1 MKNKDLLELLS
12 NRHTIFDC
20 NTIWW
25 LGVKKE
31 TVEVNMKRIKK
42 LIVKLLL
49 VVATINVSLA
59 GLAGL
64 APVHADDAPA
74 FGMDA
79 RAAYAIDAQSGQV
92 LYQKN
97 ATKLYP
103 IASVI
108 KILTLGVIEQDIRD
122 HKMSWD
128 QKIKITP
135 EVAKMAGDWHFSNV
149 PLTAGE
155 EYTVR
160 QLVDSMML
168 VSADGSTEALALAD
182 AGSTAAF
189 NKKMQAFAK
198 KAGVTDAKIYNM
210 IGLPNGDLEKHKL
223 KGVDKD
229 AENLLSAKDVA
240 LISKYLV
247 EKYPETLEITKQKFA
262 NFDVSSEQQ
271 YLMTNVNAL
280 LPQNG
285 FAPKSGEID
294 GLKTGNTDRAGKCI
308 VTTGTFSGRRIILVA
323 LHTKGE
329 WNDQS
334 KMQQD
339 FYNKLA
345 DEYQPV
351 TVKKLADLSGKL
363 AKVKVADGKDK
374 KTTKLKLAKETTV
387 WLPKNMTLKQTKPTL
402 KLDKQYDQNGNLR
415 APVKKG
421 PQVGAVELQINGL
434 PTMTVPVP
442 ATQTIKKDS
451 LF

>member
-1 MKNKDLLELLS
+1 MKK
-12 NRHTIFDC
+12 
-20 NTIWW
+20 
-25 LGVKKE
+25 VKSFFA
-31 TVEVNMKRIKK
+31 
-42 LIVKLLL
+42 KLLL
-49 VVATINVSLA
+49 MTAIISICLN
-59 GLAGL
+59 GLGMFAK
-64 APVHADDAPA
+64 VHADTAA
-74 FGMDA
+74 FQMDA
-79 RAAYAIDAQSGQV
+79 RAAYAIDAESGQV

-97 ATKLYP
+97 ATKRYP

-108 KILTLGVIEQDIRD
+108 KILTLGVILQDIRN
-122 HKMSWD
+122 HHLKWD

-135 EVAKMAGDWHFSNV
+135 AVAKMADDWHFSNV
-149 PLTAGE
+149 PLMNGE

-189 NKKMQAFAK
+189 NKKMMAFAK
-198 KAGVTDAKIYNM
+198 KAGVTDIKIYNM
-210 IGLPNGDLEKHKL
+210 IGLPNGDLGKHKL

-247 EKYPETLEITKQKFA
+247 ENYPETLDITKQKFA
-262 NFDVSSEQQ
+262 NFDVTKDQQ

-285 FAPKSGEID
+285 FAPKDGEID

-308 VTTGTFSGRRIILVA
+308 VSTGTFAGRRIILVA

-339 FYNKLA
+339 FYNKLI

-351 TVKKLADLSGKL
+351 EIKKVNDLSAKL
-363 AKVKVADGKDK
+363 TSVKVKNGKNKNKANIKLTK
-374 KTTKLKLAKETTV
+374 KTTV
-387 WLPKNMTLKQTKPTL
+387 WLPKNMKLQATKPTL
-402 KLDKQYDQNGNLR
+402 RVQGDDKKQLT
-415 APVKKG
+415 APIKKNQ
-421 PQVGAVELQINGL
+421 QVGSIELHIPGL
-434 PTMTVPVP
+434 PDFNIPVSTSQSV
-442 ATQTIKKDS
+442 AKKS
-451 LF
+451 MF

>member
-1 MKNKDLLELLS
+1 MIIMKK
-12 NRHTIFDC
+12 
-20 NTIWW
+20 
-25 LGVKKE
+25 VKSFFA
-31 TVEVNMKRIKK
+31 
-42 LIVKLLL
+42 KLLL
-49 VVATINVSLA
+49 ITAIISICLN
-59 GLAGL
+59 GLGMFAK
-64 APVHADDAPA
+64 VHADTAA
-74 FGMDA
+74 FQMDA
-79 RAAYAIDAQSGQV
+79 RAAYAIDAETGQV

-97 ATKLYP
+97 ATKRYP

-108 KILTLGVIEQDIRD
+108 KILTLGVILQDIRN
-122 HKMSWD
+122 HHLRWD

-135 EVAKMAGDWHFSNV
+135 AVAKMADDWHFSNV
-149 PLTAGE
+149 PLMNGE

-189 NKKMQAFAK
+189 NKKMMAFAK
-198 KAGVTDAKIYNM
+198 KAGVTDIKIYNM
-210 IGLPNGDLEKHKL
+210 IGLPNGDLGKHKL

-247 EKYPETLEITKQKFA
+247 EKYPETLGITKQKFA
-262 NFDVSSEQQ
+262 NFDITKDQQ

-285 FAPKSGEID
+285 FAPKNGEID

-308 VTTGTFSGRRIILVA
+308 VSTGTFAGRRIILVA

-339 FYNKLA
+339 FYNKLI

-351 TVKKLADLSGKL
+351 EIKNVSDLSAKL
-363 AKVKVADGKDK
+363 TKIKVKNGENKNKTNIKLTK
-374 KTTKLKLAKETTV
+374 KTTV
-387 WLPKNMTLKQTKPTL
+387 WLPKNMKLQATKPVL
-402 KLDKQYDQNGNLR
+402 RLQGDDPKQLT
-415 APVKKG
+415 APIKKNQ
-421 PQVGAVELQINGL
+421 QVGSIELHIPGL
-434 PTMTVPVP
+434 PDFNIPVSTSQSV
-442 ATQTIKKDS
+442 AKKS
-451 LF
+451 MFN

>member
-1 MKNKDLLELLS
+1 MFAK
-12 NRHTIFDC
+12 
-20 NTIWW
+20 
-25 LGVKKE
+25 
-31 TVEVNMKRIKK
+31 
-42 LIVKLLL
+42 
-49 VVATINVSLA
+49 
-59 GLAGL
+59 
-64 APVHADDAPA
+64 VHADTTA
-74 FGMDA
+74 FQMDA
-79 RAAYAIDAQSGQV
+79 RAAYAIDAESGQV

-97 ATKLYP
+97 ATKRYP

-108 KILTLGVIEQDIRD
+108 KILTLGVILQDIRN
-122 HKMSWD
+122 HHLKWD

-135 EVAKMAGDWHFSNV
+135 AVAKMADDWHFSNV
-149 PLTAGE
+149 PLMNGE

-189 NKKMQAFAK
+189 NKKMMAFAK
-198 KAGVTDAKIYNM
+198 KAGVTDIKIYNM
-210 IGLPNGDLEKHKL
+210 IGLPNGDLGKHKL

-247 EKYPETLEITKQKFA
+247 ETYPETLDITKQKFA
-262 NFDVSSEQQ
+262 NFDVTKDQQ

-285 FAPKSGEID
+285 FAPKDGEID

-308 VTTGTFSGRRIILVA
+308 VSTGTFAGRRIILVA

-339 FYNKLA
+339 FYNKLI

-351 TVKKLADLSGKL
+351 EIKKVSDLSAKL
-363 AKVKVADGKDK
+363 TSVKVKNGKNKNKANIKLTK
-374 KTTKLKLAKETTV
+374 KTTV
-387 WLPKNMTLKQTKPTL
+387 WLPKNMKLQATKPTL
-402 KLDKQYDQNGNLR
+402 RVQGDDQKQLT
-415 APVKKG
+415 APVKKNQ
-421 PQVGAVELQINGL
+421 QVGSIKLHIPGL
-434 PTMTVPVP
+434 PDFNIPVS
-442 ATQTIKKDS
+442 ASRSVTEKS
-451 LF
+451 MF

>member
-1 MKNKDLLELLS
+1 MKK
-12 NRHTIFDC
+12 
-20 NTIWW
+20 
-25 LGVKKE
+25 VKSFFA
-31 TVEVNMKRIKK
+31 
-42 LIVKLLL
+42 KLLL
-49 VVATINVSLA
+49 MTAIISICLN
-59 GLAGL
+59 GLGMFAK
-64 APVHADDAPA
+64 VHADTAA
-74 FGMDA
+74 FQMDA
-79 RAAYAIDAQSGQV
+79 RAAYAIDAESGQV

-97 ATKLYP
+97 ATKRYP

-108 KILTLGVIEQDIRD
+108 KILTLGVILQDIRN
-122 HKMSWD
+122 HHLKWD

-135 EVAKMAGDWHFSNV
+135 AVAKMADDWHFSNV
-149 PLTAGE
+149 PLMNGE

-189 NKKMQAFAK
+189 NKKMMAFAK
-198 KAGVTDAKIYNM
+198 KAGVTDIKIYNM
-210 IGLPNGDLEKHKL
+210 IGLPNGDLGKHKL

-247 EKYPETLEITKQKFA
+247 ENYPETLDITKQKFA
-262 NFDVSSEQQ
+262 NFDVTKDQQ

-285 FAPKSGEID
+285 FAPKDGEID

-308 VTTGTFSGRRIILVA
+308 VSTGTFAGRRIILVA

-339 FYNKLA
+339 FYNKLI
-345 DEYQPV
+345 DGYQPV
-351 TVKKLADLSGKL
+351 EIKKVNDLSAKL
-363 AKVKVADGKDK
+363 TSVKVKNGKNKNKANIKLTK
-374 KTTKLKLAKETTV
+374 KTTV
-387 WLPKNMTLKQTKPTL
+387 WLPKNMKLQATKPTL
-402 KLDKQYDQNGNLR
+402 RVQGDDQKQLT
-415 APVKKG
+415 APLKKNQ
-421 PQVGAVELQINGL
+421 QVGSIELHIPGL
-434 PTMTVPVP
+434 PDFNIPVSTSQSI
-442 ATQTIKKDS
+442 AKKS
-451 LF
+451 MF

>member
-1 MKNKDLLELLS
+1 MTAIISICLNG
-12 NRHTIFDC
+12 
-20 NTIWW
+20 
-25 LGVKKE
+25 LGMFAK
-31 TVEVNMKRIKK
+31 
-42 LIVKLLL
+42 
-49 VVATINVSLA
+49 
-59 GLAGL
+59 
-64 APVHADDAPA
+64 VHADTAA
-74 FGMDA
+74 FQMDA
-79 RAAYAIDAQSGQV
+79 RAAYAIDAESGQV

-97 ATKLYP
+97 ATKRYP

-108 KILTLGVIEQDIRD
+108 KILTLGVILQDIRN
-122 HKMSWD
+122 HHLKWD

-135 EVAKMAGDWHFSNV
+135 AVAKMADDWHFSNV
-149 PLTAGE
+149 PLMNGE

-182 AGSTAAF
+182 AGSTEAF
-189 NKKMQAFAK
+189 NKKMMAFAK
-198 KAGVTDAKIYNM
+198 KAGVTDIKIYNM
-210 IGLPNGDLEKHKL
+210 IGLPNGDLGKHKL

-247 EKYPETLEITKQKFA
+247 ENYPETLDITKQKFA
-262 NFDVSSEQQ
+262 NFDVTKDQQ

-285 FAPKSGEID
+285 FAPKDGEID

-308 VTTGTFSGRRIILVA
+308 VSTGTFAGRRIILVA

-339 FYNKLA
+339 FYNKLV

-351 TVKKLADLSGKL
+351 EIKKVSDLSAKL
-363 AKVKVADGKDK
+363 TSVKVKNGKNKNKANIKLTK
-374 KTTKLKLAKETTV
+374 KTTV
-387 WLPKNMTLKQTKPTL
+387 WLPKNMKLQATKPTL
-402 KLDKQYDQNGNLR
+402 RVQGDDQKQLT
-415 APVKKG
+415 APLKKNQQIG
-421 PQVGAVELQINGL
+421 SIELHIPGL
-434 PTMTVPVP
+434 PDFNIPVSTSQSI
-442 ATQTIKKDS
+442 AKKS
-451 LF
+451 MF

>member
-1 MKNKDLLELLS
+1 MKK
-12 NRHTIFDC
+12 
-20 NTIWW
+20 
-25 LGVKKE
+25 VKSFFA
-31 TVEVNMKRIKK
+31 
-42 LIVKLLL
+42 KLLL
-49 VVATINVSLA
+49 IMAIISICLN
-59 GLAGL
+59 GLGTFAK
-64 APVHADDAPA
+64 VHADTAA
-74 FGMDA
+74 FQMDA
-79 RAAYAIDAQSGQV
+79 RAAYAIDAESGQV

-97 ATKLYP
+97 ATKRYP

-108 KILTLGVIEQDIRD
+108 KILTLGVILQDIRN
-122 HKMSWD
+122 HHLKWD

-135 EVAKMAGDWHFSNV
+135 AVAKMADDWHFSNV
-149 PLTAGE
+149 PLVNGE

-189 NKKMQAFAK
+189 NKKMVAFAK
-198 KAGVTDAKIYNM
+198 KAGATDIKIYNM
-210 IGLPNGDLEKHKL
+210 IGLPNGDLGKHKL
-223 KGVDKD
+223 KDVDKD

-247 EKYPETLEITKQKFA
+247 ENYPETLDITKQKFA
-262 NFDVSSEQQ
+262 NFDVTKDQQ

-285 FAPKSGEID
+285 FAPKNGEVD

-308 VTTGTFSGRRIILVA
+308 VSTGTFAGRRIILVA

-339 FYNKLA
+339 FYNKLI

-351 TVKKLADLSGKL
+351 EIKKVSDFSTKL
-363 AKVKVADGKDK
+363 TSVKVKNGKN
-374 KTTKLKLAKETTV
+374 KTNLKLTKKTTV
-387 WLPKNMTLKQTKPTL
+387 WLPKNMKLQATKPTL
-402 KLDKQYDQNGNLR
+402 RVQGDHQKQLT
-415 APVKKG
+415 APIKKNQ
-421 PQVGAVELQINGL
+421 QVGSIELHIPGL
-434 PTMTVPVP
+434 PDFNIPVS
-442 ATQTIKKDS
+442 ASRSVAEKS
-451 LF
+451 MF

>member
-1 MKNKDLLELLS
+1 MKK
-12 NRHTIFDC
+12 
-20 NTIWW
+20 
-25 LGVKKE
+25 VKSFF
-31 TVEVNMKRIKK
+31 
-42 LIVKLLL
+42 VKLLL
-49 VVATINVSLA
+49 ITAIISICLN
-59 GLAGL
+59 GLGMFAK
-64 APVHADDAPA
+64 VHADTAA
-74 FGMDA
+74 FQMDA
-79 RAAYAIDAQSGQV
+79 RAAYAIDAESGQV

-97 ATKLYP
+97 ATKRYP

-108 KILTLGVIEQDIRD
+108 KILTLGVILQDIRN
-122 HKMSWD
+122 HHLKWD

-135 EVAKMAGDWHFSNV
+135 AVAKMADDWHFSNV
-149 PLTAGE
+149 PLVNGE

-189 NKKMQAFAK
+189 NKKMMAFAK
-198 KAGVTDAKIYNM
+198 KAGVTDIKIYNM
-210 IGLPNGDLEKHKL
+210 IGLPNEDLGEHKL

-247 EKYPETLEITKQKFA
+247 ENYPETLDITKQKFT
-262 NFDVSSEQQ
+262 NFDVTKDQQ

-285 FAPKSGEID
+285 FAPKNGEID

-308 VTTGTFSGRRIILVA
+308 VSTGTFAGRRIILVA

-339 FYNKLA
+339 FYNKLV

-351 TVKKLADLSGKL
+351 EIKKVSDLSAKL
-363 AKVKVADGKDK
+363 TSVKVKNGKNKNKANIKLTK
-374 KTTKLKLAKETTV
+374 KTTV
-387 WLPKNMTLKQTKPTL
+387 WLPKNMKLQATKPTL
-402 KLDKQYDQNGNLR
+402 RVQGNDPKQLT
-415 APVKKG
+415 APVKKNQ
-421 PQVGAVELQINGL
+421 QVGSIKLHIPGL
-434 PTMTVPVP
+434 PDFNIPVS
-442 ATQTIKKDS
+442 ASQSVAKKS
-451 LF
+451 MF

>member
-1 MKNKDLLELLS
+1 MKK
-12 NRHTIFDC
+12 
-20 NTIWW
+20 
-25 LGVKKE
+25 VKSFFA
-31 TVEVNMKRIKK
+31 
-42 LIVKLLL
+42 KLLL
-49 VVATINVSLA
+49 MTAIISICLN
-59 GLAGL
+59 GLGMFAK
-64 APVHADDAPA
+64 VHADTAA
-74 FGMDA
+74 FQMDA
-79 RAAYAIDAQSGQV
+79 RAAYAIDAESGQV

-97 ATKLYP
+97 ATKRYP

-108 KILTLGVIEQDIRD
+108 KILTLGVILQDIRN
-122 HKMSWD
+122 HHLKWD

-135 EVAKMAGDWHFSNV
+135 AVAKMADDWHFSNV
-149 PLTAGE
+149 PLMNGE

-182 AGSTAAF
+182 AGSTEAF
-189 NKKMQAFAK
+189 NKKMMAFAK
-198 KAGVTDAKIYNM
+198 KAGVTDIKIYNM
-210 IGLPNGDLEKHKL
+210 IGLPNGDLGKHKL

-247 EKYPETLEITKQKFA
+247 ENYPETLDITKQKFA
-262 NFDVSSEQQ
+262 NFDVTKDQQ

-285 FAPKSGEID
+285 FAPKDGEID

-308 VTTGTFSGRRIILVA
+308 VSTGTFAGRRIILVA

-339 FYNKLA
+339 FYNKLI

-351 TVKKLADLSGKL
+351 EIKKVNDLSAKL
-363 AKVKVADGKDK
+363 TSVKVKNGKNKNKANIKLTK
-374 KTTKLKLAKETTV
+374 KTTV
-387 WLPKNMTLKQTKPTL
+387 WLPKNIKLQATKPTL
-402 KLDKQYDQNGNLR
+402 RVQGDDQKQLT
-415 APVKKG
+415 APLKKNQ
-421 PQVGAVELQINGL
+421 QVGSIELHIPGL
-434 PTMTVPVP
+434 PDFNIPEMS
-442 ATQTIKKDS
+442 I
-451 LF
+451 

>member
-1 MKNKDLLELLS
+1 MIIMKK
-12 NRHTIFDC
+12 
-20 NTIWW
+20 
-25 LGVKKE
+25 VKSFFA
-31 TVEVNMKRIKK
+31 
-42 LIVKLLL
+42 KLLL
-49 VVATINVSLA
+49 ITAIISICLN
-59 GLAGL
+59 GLGMFAK
-64 APVHADDAPA
+64 VHADTAA
-74 FGMDA
+74 FQMDA
-79 RAAYAIDAQSGQV
+79 RAAYAIDAETGQV

-97 ATKLYP
+97 ATKRYP

-108 KILTLGVIEQDIRD
+108 KILTLGVILQDIRN
-122 HKMSWD
+122 HHLRWD

-135 EVAKMAGDWHFSNV
+135 AVAKMADDWHFSNV
-149 PLTAGE
+149 PLMNGE

-189 NKKMQAFAK
+189 NKKMMAFAK
-198 KAGVTDAKIYNM
+198 KAGVTDIKIYNM
-210 IGLPNGDLEKHKL
+210 IGLPNGDLGKHKL

-247 EKYPETLEITKQKFA
+247 EKYPETLGITKQKFA
-262 NFDVSSEQQ
+262 NFDITKDQQ

-285 FAPKSGEID
+285 FAPKNGEID

-308 VTTGTFSGRRIILVA
+308 VSTGTFAGRRIILVA

-339 FYNKLA
+339 FYNKLI

-351 TVKKLADLSGKL
+351 EIKNVSDLSAKL
-363 AKVKVADGKDK
+363 TKIKIKNGENKNKTNIKLTK
-374 KTTKLKLAKETTV
+374 KTTV
-387 WLPKNMTLKQTKPTL
+387 WLPKNMKLQATKPVL
-402 KLDKQYDQNGNLR
+402 RLQGDDPKQLT
-415 APVKKG
+415 APIKKNQ
-421 PQVGAVELQINGL
+421 QVGSIELHIPGL
-434 PTMTVPVP
+434 PDFNIPVSTSQSV
-442 ATQTIKKDS
+442 AKKS
-451 LF
+451 MFN

>member
-1 MKNKDLLELLS
+1 MFAK
-12 NRHTIFDC
+12 
-20 NTIWW
+20 
-25 LGVKKE
+25 
-31 TVEVNMKRIKK
+31 
-42 LIVKLLL
+42 
-49 VVATINVSLA
+49 
-59 GLAGL
+59 
-64 APVHADDAPA
+64 VHADTAA
-74 FGMDA
+74 FQMDA
-79 RAAYAIDAQSGQV
+79 RAAYAIDAESGQV

-97 ATKLYP
+97 ATKRYP

-108 KILTLGVIEQDIRD
+108 KILTLGVILQDIRN
-122 HKMSWD
+122 HHLKWD

-135 EVAKMAGDWHFSNV
+135 AVAKMADDWHFSNV
-149 PLTAGE
+149 PLMNGE

-182 AGSTAAF
+182 AGSTEAF
-189 NKKMQAFAK
+189 NKKMMAFAK
-198 KAGVTDAKIYNM
+198 KAGVTDIKIYNM
-210 IGLPNGDLEKHKL
+210 IGLPNGDLGKHKL

-247 EKYPETLEITKQKFA
+247 ENYPETLDITKQKFA
-262 NFDVSSEQQ
+262 NFDVTKDQQ

-285 FAPKSGEID
+285 FAPKDGEID

-308 VTTGTFSGRRIILVA
+308 VSTGTFAGRRIILVA

-339 FYNKLA
+339 FYNKLI

-351 TVKKLADLSGKL
+351 EIKKVNDLSAKL
-363 AKVKVADGKDK
+363 TSVKVKNGKNKNKANIKLTK
-374 KTTKLKLAKETTV
+374 KTTV
-387 WLPKNMTLKQTKPTL
+387 WLPKNMKLQATKSTLRVQGDDQKQLTAPL
-402 KLDKQYDQNGNLR
+402 KKNQ
-415 APVKKG
+415 
-421 PQVGAVELQINGL
+421 QVGSIELHIPGL
-434 PTMTVPVP
+434 PDFNIPVSTSQSV
-442 ATQTIKKDS
+442 AKKS
-451 LF
+451 MF

>member
-1 MKNKDLLELLS
+1 MFEK
-12 NRHTIFDC
+12 
-20 NTIWW
+20 
-25 LGVKKE
+25 
-31 TVEVNMKRIKK
+31 
-42 LIVKLLL
+42 
-49 VVATINVSLA
+49 
-59 GLAGL
+59 
-64 APVHADDAPA
+64 VHADTAA
-74 FGMDA
+74 FQMDA
-79 RAAYAIDAQSGQV
+79 RAAYAIDAESGQV

-97 ATKLYP
+97 ATKRYP

-108 KILTLGVIEQDIRD
+108 KILTLGVILQDIRN
-122 HKMSWD
+122 HHLKWD

-135 EVAKMAGDWHFSNV
+135 AVAKMADDWHFSNV
-149 PLTAGE
+149 PLMNGE

-182 AGSTAAF
+182 AGNTAAF
-189 NKKMQAFAK
+189 NKKMMAFAK
-198 KAGVTDAKIYNM
+198 KAGVTDIKIYNM
-210 IGLPNGDLEKHKL
+210 IGLPNGDLGKHKL

-247 EKYPETLEITKQKFA
+247 ENYPETLDITKQKFA
-262 NFDVSSEQQ
+262 NFDVTKDQQ

-285 FAPKSGEID
+285 FAPKDGEID

-308 VTTGTFSGRRIILVA
+308 VSTGTFAGRRIILVA

-339 FYNKLA
+339 FYNKLV

-351 TVKKLADLSGKL
+351 EIKKVSDLSAKL
-363 AKVKVADGKDK
+363 TSVKVKNGKNKNKANIKLTK
-374 KTTKLKLAKETTV
+374 KTTV
-387 WLPKNMTLKQTKPTL
+387 WLPKNMKLQATKPTL
-402 KLDKQYDQNGNLR
+402 RVQGDDQKQLT
-415 APVKKG
+415 APIKKNQ
-421 PQVGAVELQINGL
+421 QVGSIELHIPGL
-434 PTMTVPVP
+434 PDFNIPVSTSQSV
-442 ATQTIKKDS
+442 AKKS
-451 LF
+451 MF

>member
-1 MKNKDLLELLS
+1 MKK
-12 NRHTIFDC
+12 
-20 NTIWW
+20 
-25 LGVKKE
+25 VKSFFA
-31 TVEVNMKRIKK
+31 
-42 LIVKLLL
+42 KLLL
-49 VVATINVSLA
+49 MTAIISICLN
-59 GLAGL
+59 GLGMFAK
-64 APVHADDAPA
+64 VHADTAA
-74 FGMDA
+74 FQMDA
-79 RAAYAIDAQSGQV
+79 RAAYAIDAESGQV

-97 ATKLYP
+97 ATKRYP

-108 KILTLGVIEQDIRD
+108 KILTLGVILQDIRN
-122 HKMSWD
+122 HHLKWD

-135 EVAKMAGDWHFSNV
+135 AVAKMADDWHFSNV
-149 PLTAGE
+149 PLMNGE

-189 NKKMQAFAK
+189 NKKMMAFAK
-198 KAGVTDAKIYNM
+198 KAGVTDIKIYNM
-210 IGLPNGDLEKHKL
+210 IGLPNGDLGKHKL

-247 EKYPETLEITKQKFA
+247 ENYPETLDITKQKFA
-262 NFDVSSEQQ
+262 NFDVTKDQQ

-285 FAPKSGEID
+285 FAPKDGEID

-308 VTTGTFSGRRIILVA
+308 VSTGTFAGRRIILVA

-339 FYNKLA
+339 FYNKLV

-351 TVKKLADLSGKL
+351 EIKKVSDLSAKL
-363 AKVKVADGKDK
+363 TSVKVKNGKNKNKANIKLTK
-374 KTTKLKLAKETTV
+374 KTTV
-387 WLPKNMTLKQTKPTL
+387 WLPKNMKLQATKPTL
-402 KLDKQYDQNGNLR
+402 RVQGDDQKQLT
-415 APVKKG
+415 APLKKNQ
-421 PQVGAVELQINGL
+421 QVGSIELHIPGL
-434 PTMTVPVP
+434 PDFNIPVSTSQSV
-442 ATQTIKKDS
+442 AKKS
-451 LF
+451 MF

>member
-1 MKNKDLLELLS
+1 MIIMKK
-12 NRHTIFDC
+12 
-20 NTIWW
+20 
-25 LGVKKE
+25 VKSFFA
-31 TVEVNMKRIKK
+31 
-42 LIVKLLL
+42 KLLL
-49 VVATINVSLA
+49 ITAIISICLN
-59 GLAGL
+59 GLGMFAK
-64 APVHADDAPA
+64 VHADTAA
-74 FGMDA
+74 FQMDA
-79 RAAYAIDAQSGQV
+79 RAAYAIDAESGQV

-97 ATKLYP
+97 ATKRYP

-108 KILTLGVIEQDIRD
+108 KILTLGVILQDIRN
-122 HKMSWD
+122 HHLRWD

-135 EVAKMAGDWHFSNV
+135 AVAKMADDWHFSNV
-149 PLTAGE
+149 PLMNGE

-189 NKKMQAFAK
+189 NKKMMAFAK
-198 KAGVTDAKIYNM
+198 KAGVTDIKIYNM
-210 IGLPNGDLEKHKL
+210 IGLPNGDLGKHKL

-247 EKYPETLEITKQKFA
+247 EKYPETLGITKQKFA
-262 NFDVSSEQQ
+262 NFDITKDQQ

-285 FAPKSGEID
+285 FAPKNGEID

-308 VTTGTFSGRRIILVA
+308 VSTGTFAGRRIILVA

-339 FYNKLA
+339 FYNKLI

-351 TVKKLADLSGKL
+351 EIKNVSDLSAKL
-363 AKVKVADGKDK
+363 TKIKVKNGENKNKTNIKLTK
-374 KTTKLKLAKETTV
+374 KTTV
-387 WLPKNMTLKQTKPTL
+387 WLPKNMKLQATKPVL
-402 KLDKQYDQNGNLR
+402 RLQGDDPKQLT
-415 APVKKG
+415 APIKKNQ
-421 PQVGAVELQINGL
+421 QVGSIELHIPGL
-434 PTMTVPVP
+434 PDFNIPVSTSQSV
-442 ATQTIKKDS
+442 AKKS
-451 LF
+451 MFS

>member
-1 MKNKDLLELLS
+1 MKK
-12 NRHTIFDC
+12 
-20 NTIWW
+20 
-25 LGVKKE
+25 VKSFFA
-31 TVEVNMKRIKK
+31 
-42 LIVKLLL
+42 KLLL
-49 VVATINVSLA
+49 MTAIISICLN
-59 GLAGL
+59 GLGMFAK
-64 APVHADDAPA
+64 VHADTAA
-74 FGMDA
+74 FQMDA
-79 RAAYAIDAQSGQV
+79 RAAYAIDAESGQV

-97 ATKLYP
+97 ATKRYP

-108 KILTLGVIEQDIRD
+108 KILTLGVILQDIRN
-122 HKMSWD
+122 HHLKWD

-135 EVAKMAGDWHFSNV
+135 AVAKMADDWHFSNV
-149 PLTAGE
+149 PLMNGE

-189 NKKMQAFAK
+189 NKKMMAFAK
-198 KAGVTDAKIYNM
+198 KAGVTDIKIYNM
-210 IGLPNGDLEKHKL
+210 IGLPNGDLGKHKL

-229 AENLLSAKDVA
+229 AENLLSAKDVT

-247 EKYPETLEITKQKFA
+247 ENYPETLDITKQKFA
-262 NFDVSSEQQ
+262 NFDVTKDQQ

-285 FAPKSGEID
+285 FAPKDGEID

-308 VTTGTFSGRRIILVA
+308 VSTGTFAGRRIILVA

-339 FYNKLA
+339 FYNKLV

-351 TVKKLADLSGKL
+351 EIKKVSDLSAKL
-363 AKVKVADGKDK
+363 TSVKVKNGKNKNKANIKLTK
-374 KTTKLKLAKETTV
+374 KTTV
-387 WLPKNMTLKQTKPTL
+387 WLPKNIKLQATKPTL
-402 KLDKQYDQNGNLR
+402 RVQGDDQKQLT
-415 APVKKG
+415 APLKKNQ
-421 PQVGAVELQINGL
+421 QVGSIELHIPGL
-434 PTMTVPVP
+434 PDFNIPVSTSQSV
-442 ATQTIKKDS
+442 AKKS
-451 LF
+451 MF

>member
-1 MKNKDLLELLS
+1 MFTK
-12 NRHTIFDC
+12 
-20 NTIWW
+20 
-25 LGVKKE
+25 
-31 TVEVNMKRIKK
+31 
-42 LIVKLLL
+42 
-49 VVATINVSLA
+49 
-59 GLAGL
+59 
-64 APVHADDAPA
+64 VHADTAA
-74 FGMDA
+74 FQMDA
-79 RAAYAIDAQSGQV
+79 RAAYAIDAESGQV

-97 ATKLYP
+97 ATKRYP

-108 KILTLGVIEQDIRD
+108 KILTLGVILQDIRN
-122 HKMSWD
+122 HHLKWD

-135 EVAKMAGDWHFSNV
+135 AVAKMADDWHFSNV
-149 PLTAGE
+149 PLVNGE

-189 NKKMQAFAK
+189 NKKMMAFAK
-198 KAGVTDAKIYNM
+198 KAGVTDIKIYNM
-210 IGLPNGDLEKHKL
+210 IGLPNGDLGKHKL

-247 EKYPETLEITKQKFA
+247 EKYPETLDITKQKFA
-262 NFDVSSEQQ
+262 NFDVTKDQQ

-285 FAPKSGEID
+285 FAPKNGEID

-308 VTTGTFSGRRIILVA
+308 VSTGTFAGRRIILVA

-339 FYNKLA
+339 FYNKLV

-351 TVKKLADLSGKL
+351 EIKKVSDLSAKLTSVKVKNGKNKNKTNIKL
-363 AKVKVADGKDK
+363 AKK
-374 KTTKLKLAKETTV
+374 TTV
-387 WLPKNMTLKQTKPTL
+387 WLPKNMKLQATKPTL
-402 KLDKQYDQNGNLR
+402 RVQGDDQKQLT
-415 APVKKG
+415 APLKKNQ
-421 PQVGAVELQINGL
+421 QVGSIELHIPGL
-434 PTMTVPVP
+434 PDFNIPVSTSQSI
-442 ATQTIKKDS
+442 AKKS
-451 LF
+451 MF

>member
-1 MKNKDLLELLS
+1 MKK
-12 NRHTIFDC
+12 
-20 NTIWW
+20 
-25 LGVKKE
+25 VKSFFA
-31 TVEVNMKRIKK
+31 
-42 LIVKLLL
+42 KLLL
-49 VVATINVSLA
+49 ITAIISICLN
-59 GLAGL
+59 GLGMFAK
-64 APVHADDAPA
+64 VHADTAA
-74 FGMDA
+74 FQMDA
-79 RAAYAIDAQSGQV
+79 RAAYAIDAESGQV

-97 ATKLYP
+97 ATKRYP

-108 KILTLGVIEQDIRD
+108 KILTLGVILQDIRN
-122 HKMSWD
+122 HHLKWD

-135 EVAKMAGDWHFSNV
+135 AVAKMADDWHFSNV
-149 PLTAGE
+149 PLMNGE

-182 AGSTAAF
+182 AGSTEAF
-189 NKKMQAFAK
+189 NKKMMAFAK
-198 KAGVTDAKIYNM
+198 KAGVTDIKIYNM
-210 IGLPNGDLEKHKL
+210 IGLPNGDLGKHKL

-247 EKYPETLEITKQKFA
+247 ENYPETLDITKQKFA
-262 NFDVSSEQQ
+262 NFDVTKDQQ

-285 FAPKSGEID
+285 FAPKDGEID

-308 VTTGTFSGRRIILVA
+308 VSTGTFAGRRIILVA

-339 FYNKLA
+339 FYNKLV

-351 TVKKLADLSGKL
+351 EIKKVSDLSAKL
-363 AKVKVADGKDK
+363 TSVKVKNGKNKNKANIKLTK
-374 KTTKLKLAKETTV
+374 KTTV
-387 WLPKNMTLKQTKPTL
+387 WLPKNIKLQATKPTL
-402 KLDKQYDQNGNLR
+402 RVQGDDQKQLT
-415 APVKKG
+415 APLKKNQ
-421 PQVGAVELQINGL
+421 QVGSIELHIPGL
-434 PTMTVPVP
+434 PDFNIPVSTSQSV
-442 ATQTIKKDS
+442 AKKS
-451 LF
+451 MF

>member
-1 MKNKDLLELLS
+1 MKK
-12 NRHTIFDC
+12 
-20 NTIWW
+20 
-25 LGVKKE
+25 VKSFFA
-31 TVEVNMKRIKK
+31 
-42 LIVKLLL
+42 KLLL
-49 VVATINVSLA
+49 MTAIISICLN
-59 GLAGL
+59 GLGMFAK
-64 APVHADDAPA
+64 VHADTAA
-74 FGMDA
+74 FQMDA
-79 RAAYAIDAQSGQV
+79 RAAYAIDAESGQV

-97 ATKLYP
+97 ATKRYP

-108 KILTLGVIEQDIRD
+108 KILTLGVILQDIRN
-122 HKMSWD
+122 HHLKWD

-135 EVAKMAGDWHFSNV
+135 AVAKMADDWHFSNV
-149 PLTAGE
+149 PLMNGE

-182 AGSTAAF
+182 AGSTEAF
-189 NKKMQAFAK
+189 NKKMMAFAK
-198 KAGVTDAKIYNM
+198 KAGVTDIKIYNM
-210 IGLPNGDLEKHKL
+210 IGLPNGDLGKHKL

-247 EKYPETLEITKQKFA
+247 ENYPETLDITKQKFA
-262 NFDVSSEQQ
+262 NFDVTKDQQ

-285 FAPKSGEID
+285 FAPKDGEID

-308 VTTGTFSGRRIILVA
+308 VSTGTFAGRRIILVA

-339 FYNKLA
+339 FYNKLI

-351 TVKKLADLSGKL
+351 EIKKISDLSAKL
-363 AKVKVADGKDK
+363 TSVKVKNGKNKNKANIKLTK
-374 KTTKLKLAKETTV
+374 KTTV
-387 WLPKNMTLKQTKPTL
+387 WLPKNMKLQATKPTL
-402 KLDKQYDQNGNLR
+402 RVQGDDQKQLT
-415 APVKKG
+415 APIKKNQ
-421 PQVGAVELQINGL
+421 QVGSIELHIPGL
-434 PTMTVPVP
+434 PDFNIPVSTSQSV
-442 ATQTIKKDS
+442 AKKS
-451 LF
+451 MF

>member
-1 MKNKDLLELLS
+1 MFAK
-12 NRHTIFDC
+12 
-20 NTIWW
+20 
-25 LGVKKE
+25 
-31 TVEVNMKRIKK
+31 
-42 LIVKLLL
+42 
-49 VVATINVSLA
+49 
-59 GLAGL
+59 
-64 APVHADDAPA
+64 VHADTAA
-74 FGMDA
+74 FQMDA
-79 RAAYAIDAQSGQV
+79 RAAYAIDAESGQV

-97 ATKLYP
+97 ATKRYP

-108 KILTLGVIEQDIRD
+108 KILTLGVILQDIRN
-122 HKMSWD
+122 HHLRWD

-135 EVAKMAGDWHFSNV
+135 AVAKMADDWHFSNV
-149 PLTAGE
+149 PLMNGE

-189 NKKMQAFAK
+189 NKKMMAFAK
-198 KAGVTDAKIYNM
+198 KAGVTDIKIYNM
-210 IGLPNGDLEKHKL
+210 IGLPNGDLGKHKL

-247 EKYPETLEITKQKFA
+247 EKYPETLGITKQKFA
-262 NFDVSSEQQ
+262 NFDITKDQQ

-285 FAPKSGEID
+285 FAPKNGEID

-308 VTTGTFSGRRIILVA
+308 VSTGTFAGRRIILVA

-339 FYNKLA
+339 FYNKLI

-351 TVKKLADLSGKL
+351 EIKNVSDLSAKL
-363 AKVKVADGKDK
+363 TRVKVKNGENKNKTNIKLTK
-374 KTTKLKLAKETTV
+374 KTTV
-387 WLPKNMTLKQTKPTL
+387 WLPKNMKLQATKPVL
-402 KLDKQYDQNGNLR
+402 RLQGDDPKQLT
-415 APVKKG
+415 APIKKNQ
-421 PQVGAVELQINGL
+421 QVGSLELHIPGL
-434 PTMTVPVP
+434 PDFNIPVSTSQSV
-442 ATQTIKKDS
+442 AKKS
-451 LF
+451 MFN

>member
-1 MKNKDLLELLS
+1 MFAK
-12 NRHTIFDC
+12 
-20 NTIWW
+20 
-25 LGVKKE
+25 
-31 TVEVNMKRIKK
+31 
-42 LIVKLLL
+42 
-49 VVATINVSLA
+49 
-59 GLAGL
+59 
-64 APVHADDAPA
+64 VHADTTA
-74 FGMDA
+74 FQMDA
-79 RAAYAIDAQSGQV
+79 RATYAIDAESGQV

-97 ATKLYP
+97 ATKRYP

-108 KILTLGVIEQDIRD
+108 KILTLGVILQDIRN
-122 HKMSWD
+122 HHLKWD

-135 EVAKMAGDWHFSNV
+135 AVAKMADDWHFSNV
-149 PLTAGE
+149 PLMNGE

-189 NKKMQAFAK
+189 NKKMMAFAK
-198 KAGVTDAKIYNM
+198 KAGVTDIKIYNM
-210 IGLPNGDLEKHKL
+210 IGLPNGDLGKHKL

-247 EKYPETLEITKQKFA
+247 ETYPETLDITKQKFA
-262 NFDVSSEQQ
+262 NFDVTKDQQ

-285 FAPKSGEID
+285 FAPKDGEID

-308 VTTGTFSGRRIILVA
+308 VSTGTFAGRRIILVA

-339 FYNKLA
+339 FYNKLI

-351 TVKKLADLSGKL
+351 EIKKVSDLSAKL
-363 AKVKVADGKDK
+363 TSVKVKNGKNK
-374 KTTKLKLAKETTV
+374 NKTNIKLTKESTV
-387 WLPKNMTLKQTKPTL
+387 WLPKNMKLQATKPTL
-402 KLDKQYDQNGNLR
+402 LVQGDDQKQLT
-415 APVKKG
+415 APVKKNQ
-421 PQVGAVELQINGL
+421 QVGAIRLHIPGL
-434 PTMTVPVP
+434 PDFNIPVSTSQSVAEKP
-442 ATQTIKKDS
+442 M
-451 LF
+451 F

>member
-1 MKNKDLLELLS
+1 MKK
-12 NRHTIFDC
+12 
-20 NTIWW
+20 
-25 LGVKKE
+25 VKSFFA
-31 TVEVNMKRIKK
+31 
-42 LIVKLLL
+42 KLLL
-49 VVATINVSLA
+49 ITAIISICLN
-59 GLAGL
+59 GLGMFAK
-64 APVHADDAPA
+64 VHADTTA
-74 FGMDA
+74 FQMDA
-79 RAAYAIDAQSGQV
+79 RAAYAIDAESGQV

-97 ATKLYP
+97 ATKRYP

-108 KILTLGVIEQDIRD
+108 KILTLGVILQDIRN
-122 HKMSWD
+122 HHLKWD

-135 EVAKMAGDWHFSNV
+135 AVAKMADDWHFSNV
-149 PLTAGE
+149 PLMNGE

-168 VSADGSTEALALAD
+168 VSADGSTEVLALAD

-189 NKKMQAFAK
+189 NKKMMAFAK
-198 KAGVTDAKIYNM
+198 KAGVTDIKIYNM
-210 IGLPNGDLEKHKL
+210 IGLPNGDLGKHKL

-247 EKYPETLEITKQKFA
+247 ETYPETLDITKQKFA
-262 NFDVSSEQQ
+262 NFDVTKDQQ

-285 FAPKSGEID
+285 FAPKDGEID

-308 VTTGTFSGRRIILVA
+308 VSTGTFAGRRIILVA

-339 FYNKLA
+339 FYNKLI

-351 TVKKLADLSGKL
+351 EIKKVSDLSAKL
-363 AKVKVADGKDK
+363 TSVKVKNGKNKNKANIKLTK
-374 KTTKLKLAKETTV
+374 KTTV
-387 WLPKNMTLKQTKPTL
+387 WLPKNMKLQATKPTL
-402 KLDKQYDQNGNLR
+402 RVQGDDQKQLT
-415 APVKKG
+415 APVKKNQ
-421 PQVGAVELQINGL
+421 QVGSIKLHIPGL
-434 PTMTVPVP
+434 PDFNIPVS
-442 ATQTIKKDS
+442 ASRSVTEKS
-451 LF
+451 MF

>member
-1 MKNKDLLELLS
+1 MKK
-12 NRHTIFDC
+12 
-20 NTIWW
+20 
-25 LGVKKE
+25 VKSFFA
-31 TVEVNMKRIKK
+31 
-42 LIVKLLL
+42 KLLL
-49 VVATINVSLA
+49 ITAIISICLN
-59 GLAGL
+59 GLGMFAK
-64 APVHADDAPA
+64 VHADTAA
-74 FGMDA
+74 FQMDA
-79 RAAYAIDAQSGQV
+79 RAAYAIDAESGQV

-97 ATKLYP
+97 ATKRYP

-108 KILTLGVIEQDIRD
+108 KILTLGVILQDIRN
-122 HKMSWD
+122 HHLKWD

-135 EVAKMAGDWHFSNV
+135 AVAKMADDWHFSNV
-149 PLTAGE
+149 PLMNGE

-189 NKKMQAFAK
+189 NKKMVAFAK
-198 KAGVTDAKIYNM
+198 KAGATDIKIYNM
-210 IGLPNGDLEKHKL
+210 IGLPNGDLGKHKL
-223 KGVDKD
+223 KDVDKD

-247 EKYPETLEITKQKFA
+247 ENYPETLDITKQKFA
-262 NFDVSSEQQ
+262 NFDVTKDQQ

-285 FAPKSGEID
+285 FAPKDGEID

-308 VTTGTFSGRRIILVA
+308 VSTGTFAGRRIILVA

-339 FYNKLA
+339 FYNKLV

-351 TVKKLADLSGKL
+351 EIKKVSDLSAKL
-363 AKVKVADGKDK
+363 TSVKVKNGKN
-374 KTTKLKLAKETTV
+374 KTNLKLTKKATV
-387 WLPKNMTLKQTKPTL
+387 WLPKNMKLQATKPTL
-402 KLDKQYDQNGNLR
+402 RVQEDHQKQLT
-415 APVKKG
+415 APIKKNQ
-421 PQVGAVELQINGL
+421 QVGSIELHIPGL
-434 PTMTVPVP
+434 PDFNIPVS
-442 ATQTIKKDS
+442 ASRSVAEKS
-451 LF
+451 MF

>member
-1 MKNKDLLELLS
+1 MKK
-12 NRHTIFDC
+12 
-20 NTIWW
+20 
-25 LGVKKE
+25 VKSFFA
-31 TVEVNMKRIKK
+31 
-42 LIVKLLL
+42 KLLL
-49 VVATINVSLA
+49 MTAIISICLN
-59 GLAGL
+59 GLGMFAK
-64 APVHADDAPA
+64 VHADTAA
-74 FGMDA
+74 FQMDA
-79 RAAYAIDAQSGQV
+79 RAAYAIDAESGQV

-97 ATKLYP
+97 ATKRYP

-108 KILTLGVIEQDIRD
+108 KILTLGVILQDIRN
-122 HKMSWD
+122 HHLKWD

-135 EVAKMAGDWHFSNV
+135 AVAKMADDWHFSNV
-149 PLTAGE
+149 PLMNGE

-182 AGSTAAF
+182 AGSTEAF
-189 NKKMQAFAK
+189 NKKMMAFAK
-198 KAGVTDAKIYNM
+198 KAGVTDIKIYNM
-210 IGLPNGDLEKHKL
+210 IGLPNGDLGKHKL

-247 EKYPETLEITKQKFA
+247 ENYPETLDITKQKFA
-262 NFDVSSEQQ
+262 NFDVTKDQQ

-285 FAPKSGEID
+285 FAPKDGEID

-308 VTTGTFSGRRIILVA
+308 VSTGTFAGRRIILVA

-339 FYNKLA
+339 FYNKLI

-351 TVKKLADLSGKL
+351 EIKKISDLSAKL
-363 AKVKVADGKDK
+363 TSVKVKNGKNKNKANIKLTK
-374 KTTKLKLAKETTV
+374 KTTV
-387 WLPKNMTLKQTKPTL
+387 WLPKNMKLQATKPTL
-402 KLDKQYDQNGNLR
+402 RVQGDDKKQLT
-415 APVKKG
+415 APIKKNQ
-421 PQVGAVELQINGL
+421 QVGSIELHIPGL
-434 PTMTVPVP
+434 PDFNIPVSTSQSV
-442 ATQTIKKDS
+442 AKKS
-451 LF
+451 MF

>member
-1 MKNKDLLELLS
+1 MKK
-12 NRHTIFDC
+12 
-20 NTIWW
+20 
-25 LGVKKE
+25 VKSFFA
-31 TVEVNMKRIKK
+31 
-42 LIVKLLL
+42 KLLL
-49 VVATINVSLA
+49 MTAIISICLN
-59 GLAGL
+59 GLGMFAK
-64 APVHADDAPA
+64 VHADTVA
-74 FGMDA
+74 FQMDA
-79 RAAYAIDAQSGQV
+79 RAAYAIDAESGQV

-97 ATKLYP
+97 ATKRYP

-108 KILTLGVIEQDIRD
+108 KILTLGVILQDIRN
-122 HKMSWD
+122 HHLKWD

-135 EVAKMAGDWHFSNV
+135 AVAKMADDWHFSNV
-149 PLTAGE
+149 PLMNGE

-189 NKKMQAFAK
+189 NKKMMAFAK
-198 KAGVTDAKIYNM
+198 KAGVTDIKIYNM
-210 IGLPNGDLEKHKL
+210 IGLPNGDLGKHKL

-247 EKYPETLEITKQKFA
+247 ENYPETLDITKQKFA
-262 NFDVSSEQQ
+262 NFDVTKDQQ

-285 FAPKSGEID
+285 FAPKDGEID

-308 VTTGTFSGRRIILVA
+308 VSTGTFTGRRIILVA

-339 FYNKLA
+339 FYNKLV

-351 TVKKLADLSGKL
+351 EIKKVSDLSAKL
-363 AKVKVADGKDK
+363 TSVKVKNGKNKNKANIKLTK
-374 KTTKLKLAKETTV
+374 KTTV
-387 WLPKNMTLKQTKPTL
+387 WLPKNMKLQATKPTL
-402 KLDKQYDQNGNLR
+402 RVQGNDQKQLT
-415 APVKKG
+415 APIKENQ
-421 PQVGAVELQINGL
+421 QVGSIELHIPGL
-434 PTMTVPVP
+434 PDFNIPVSTSQSV
-442 ATQTIKKDS
+442 AKKS
-451 LF
+451 MF

>member
-1 MKNKDLLELLS
+1 MFAK
-12 NRHTIFDC
+12 
-20 NTIWW
+20 
-25 LGVKKE
+25 
-31 TVEVNMKRIKK
+31 
-42 LIVKLLL
+42 
-49 VVATINVSLA
+49 
-59 GLAGL
+59 
-64 APVHADDAPA
+64 VHADTAA
-74 FGMDA
+74 FQMDA
-79 RAAYAIDAQSGQV
+79 RAAYAIDAESGQV

-97 ATKLYP
+97 ATKRYP

-108 KILTLGVIEQDIRD
+108 KILTLGVILQDIRN
-122 HKMSWD
+122 HHLKWD

-135 EVAKMAGDWHFSNV
+135 AVAKMADDWHFSNV
-149 PLTAGE
+149 PLMNGE

-189 NKKMQAFAK
+189 NKKMMAFAK
-198 KAGVTDAKIYNM
+198 KAGVTDIKIYNM
-210 IGLPNGDLEKHKL
+210 IGLPNGDLGKHKL

-247 EKYPETLEITKQKFA
+247 ENYPETLDITKQKFA
-262 NFDVSSEQQ
+262 NFDVTKDQQ

-285 FAPKSGEID
+285 FAPKDGEID

-308 VTTGTFSGRRIILVA
+308 VSTGTFAGRRIILVA

-339 FYNKLA
+339 FYNKLI

-351 TVKKLADLSGKL
+351 EIKKVNDLSAKL
-363 AKVKVADGKDK
+363 TSVKVKNGRNKNKANIKLTK
-374 KTTKLKLAKETTV
+374 KTTV
-387 WLPKNMTLKQTKPTL
+387 WLPKNIKLQATKPTL
-402 KLDKQYDQNGNLR
+402 RVQGDDQKQLT
-415 APVKKG
+415 APLKKNQ
-421 PQVGAVELQINGL
+421 QVGSIELHIPGL
-434 PTMTVPVP
+434 PDFNIPVSTSQSV
-442 ATQTIKKDS
+442 AKKS
-451 LF
+451 MF

>member
-1 MKNKDLLELLS
+1 MKK
-12 NRHTIFDC
+12 
-20 NTIWW
+20 
-25 LGVKKE
+25 VKSFFA
-31 TVEVNMKRIKK
+31 
-42 LIVKLLL
+42 KLLL
-49 VVATINVSLA
+49 MTAIISICLN
-59 GLAGL
+59 GLGMFAK
-64 APVHADDAPA
+64 VHADTAA
-74 FGMDA
+74 FQMDA
-79 RAAYAIDAQSGQV
+79 RAAYAIDAESGQV

-97 ATKLYP
+97 ATKRYP

-108 KILTLGVIEQDIRD
+108 KILTLGVILQDIRN
-122 HKMSWD
+122 HHLKWD

-135 EVAKMAGDWHFSNV
+135 AVAKMADDWHFSNV
-149 PLTAGE
+149 PLMNGE

-189 NKKMQAFAK
+189 NKKMMAFAK
-198 KAGVTDAKIYNM
+198 KAGVTDIKIYNM
-210 IGLPNGDLEKHKL
+210 IGLPNGDLGKHKL

-247 EKYPETLEITKQKFA
+247 ENYPETLDITKQKFA
-262 NFDVSSEQQ
+262 NFDVTKDQQ

-280 LPQNG
+280 LPQYG
-285 FAPKSGEID
+285 FAPKDGDIY

-308 VTTGTFSGRRIILVA
+308 VSTGTFAGRRIILVA

-339 FYNKLA
+339 FYNKLV

-351 TVKKLADLSGKL
+351 EIKKVSDLSAKL
-363 AKVKVADGKDK
+363 TSVKVKNGKNKNKANIKLTK
-374 KTTKLKLAKETTV
+374 KTTV
-387 WLPKNMTLKQTKPTL
+387 WLPKNMKLQATKPTL
-402 KLDKQYDQNGNLR
+402 RVQGDDQKQLT
-415 APVKKG
+415 APLKKNQ
-421 PQVGAVELQINGL
+421 QVGSIELHIPGL
-434 PTMTVPVP
+434 PDFNIPVSTSQSV
-442 ATQTIKKDS
+442 AKKS
-451 LF
+451 MF

>member
-1 MKNKDLLELLS
+1 MKK
-12 NRHTIFDC
+12 
-20 NTIWW
+20 
-25 LGVKKE
+25 VKSFFA
-31 TVEVNMKRIKK
+31 
-42 LIVKLLL
+42 KLLL
-49 VVATINVSLA
+49 MTAIISICLN
-59 GLAGL
+59 GLGMFAK
-64 APVHADDAPA
+64 VHADTAA
-74 FGMDA
+74 FQMDA
-79 RAAYAIDAQSGQV
+79 RAAYAIDAESGQV

-97 ATKLYP
+97 ATKRYP

-108 KILTLGVIEQDIRD
+108 KILTLGVILQDIRN
-122 HKMSWD
+122 HHLKWD

-135 EVAKMAGDWHFSNV
+135 AVAKMADDWHFSNV
-149 PLTAGE
+149 PLVNGE

-189 NKKMQAFAK
+189 NKKMMAFAK
-198 KAGVTDAKIYNM
+198 KAGVTDIKIYNM
-210 IGLPNGDLEKHKL
+210 IGLPNGDLGKHKL

-247 EKYPETLEITKQKFA
+247 ENYPETLDITKQKFA
-262 NFDVSSEQQ
+262 NFDVTKDQQ

-285 FAPKSGEID
+285 FAPKDGEID

-308 VTTGTFSGRRIILVA
+308 VSTGTFAGRRIILVA

-339 FYNKLA
+339 FYNKLI

-351 TVKKLADLSGKL
+351 EIKKVNDLSAKL
-363 AKVKVADGKDK
+363 TSVKVKNGKNKNKANIKLTK
-374 KTTKLKLAKETTV
+374 KTTV
-387 WLPKNMTLKQTKPTL
+387 WLPKNMKLQATKPTL
-402 KLDKQYDQNGNLR
+402 RVQGDDQKQLT
-415 APVKKG
+415 APLKKNQ
-421 PQVGAVELQINGL
+421 QVGSIELHIPGL
-434 PTMTVPVP
+434 PDFNIPVSTSQSV
-442 ATQTIKKDS
+442 AKKS
-451 LF
+451 MF

>member
-1 MKNKDLLELLS
+1 MKK
-12 NRHTIFDC
+12 
-20 NTIWW
+20 
-25 LGVKKE
+25 VKSFFA
-31 TVEVNMKRIKK
+31 
-42 LIVKLLL
+42 KLLL
-49 VVATINVSLA
+49 ITAIISICLN
-59 GLAGL
+59 GLGMFAK
-64 APVHADDAPA
+64 VHADTAA
-74 FGMDA
+74 FQMDA
-79 RAAYAIDAQSGQV
+79 RAAYAIDAESGQV

-97 ATKLYP
+97 ATKRYP

-108 KILTLGVIEQDIRD
+108 KILTLGVILQDIRN
-122 HKMSWD
+122 HHLKWD

-135 EVAKMAGDWHFSNV
+135 AVAKMADDWHFSNV
-149 PLTAGE
+149 PLMNGE

-189 NKKMQAFAK
+189 NKKMMAFAK
-198 KAGVTDAKIYNM
+198 KAGVTDIKIYNM
-210 IGLPNGDLEKHKL
+210 IGLPNGDLGKHKL

-247 EKYPETLEITKQKFA
+247 ENYPETLDITKQKFA
-262 NFDVSSEQQ
+262 NFDVTKDQQ

-285 FAPKSGEID
+285 FAPKDGEID

-308 VTTGTFSGRRIILVA
+308 VSTGTFAGRRIILVA

-339 FYNKLA
+339 FYNKLI

-351 TVKKLADLSGKL
+351 EIKKVNDLSAKL
-363 AKVKVADGKDK
+363 TSVKVKNGKNKNKANIKLTK
-374 KTTKLKLAKETTV
+374 KTTV
-387 WLPKNMTLKQTKPTL
+387 WLPKNIKLQATKPTL
-402 KLDKQYDQNGNLR
+402 RVQGDDQKQLT
-415 APVKKG
+415 APLKKNQ
-421 PQVGAVELQINGL
+421 QVGSIELHIPGL
-434 PTMTVPVP
+434 PDFNIPVSTSQSV
-442 ATQTIKKDS
+442 AKKS
-451 LF
+451 MF

>member
-1 MKNKDLLELLS
+1 MTAIISICLNG
-12 NRHTIFDC
+12 
-20 NTIWW
+20 
-25 LGVKKE
+25 LGMFAK
-31 TVEVNMKRIKK
+31 
-42 LIVKLLL
+42 
-49 VVATINVSLA
+49 
-59 GLAGL
+59 
-64 APVHADDAPA
+64 VHADTAA
-74 FGMDA
+74 FQMDA
-79 RAAYAIDAQSGQV
+79 RAAYAIDAESGQV

-97 ATKLYP
+97 ATKRYP

-108 KILTLGVIEQDIRD
+108 KILTLGVILQDIRN
-122 HKMSWD
+122 HHLKWD

-135 EVAKMAGDWHFSNV
+135 AVAKMADDWHFSNV
-149 PLTAGE
+149 PLMNGE

-189 NKKMQAFAK
+189 NKKMMAFAK
-198 KAGVTDAKIYNM
+198 KAGVTDIKIYNM
-210 IGLPNGDLEKHKL
+210 IGLPNGDLGKHKL

-247 EKYPETLEITKQKFA
+247 ENYPETLDITKQKFA
-262 NFDVSSEQQ
+262 NFDVTKDQQ

-285 FAPKSGEID
+285 FAPKDGEID

-308 VTTGTFSGRRIILVA
+308 VSTGTFAGRRIILVA

-339 FYNKLA
+339 FYNKLI

-351 TVKKLADLSGKL
+351 EIKKVNDLSAKL
-363 AKVKVADGKDK
+363 TSVKVKNGKNKNKANIKLTK
-374 KTTKLKLAKETTV
+374 KTTV
-387 WLPKNMTLKQTKPTL
+387 WLPKNIKLQATKPTL
-402 KLDKQYDQNGNLR
+402 RVQGDDQKQLT
-415 APVKKG
+415 APLKKNQ
-421 PQVGAVELQINGL
+421 QVGSIELHIPGL
-434 PTMTVPVP
+434 PDFNIPVSTSQSV
-442 ATQTIKKDS
+442 AKKS
-451 LF
+451 MF

>member
-1 MKNKDLLELLS
+1 MKK
-12 NRHTIFDC
+12 
-20 NTIWW
+20 
-25 LGVKKE
+25 VKSFFA
-31 TVEVNMKRIKK
+31 
-42 LIVKLLL
+42 KLLL
-49 VVATINVSLA
+49 IMAIICICLN
-59 GLAGL
+59 GLGMFTK
-64 APVHADDAPA
+64 VHADTAA
-74 FGMDA
+74 FQMDA
-79 RAAYAIDAQSGQV
+79 RAAYAIDAESGQV

-97 ATKLYP
+97 ATKRYP

-108 KILTLGVIEQDIRD
+108 KILTLGVILQDIKD
-122 HKMSWD
+122 HHLKWD

-135 EVAKMAGDWHFSNV
+135 AVAKMADDWHFSNV
-149 PLTAGE
+149 PLVNGE

-189 NKKMQAFAK
+189 NKKMMAFAK
-198 KAGVTDAKIYNM
+198 KAGVTDIKIYNM
-210 IGLPNGDLEKHKL
+210 IGLPNGDLGKHKL

-247 EKYPETLEITKQKFA
+247 EKYPETLDITKQKFA
-262 NFDVSSEQQ
+262 NFDVTKDQQ

-285 FAPKSGEID
+285 FAPKNGEID

-308 VTTGTFSGRRIILVA
+308 VSTGTFAGRRIILVA

-339 FYNKLA
+339 FYNKLV

-351 TVKKLADLSGKL
+351 EIKKVSDLSAKLTSVKVKNGKNKNKTNIKL
-363 AKVKVADGKDK
+363 AKK
-374 KTTKLKLAKETTV
+374 TTV
-387 WLPKNMTLKQTKPTL
+387 WLPKNMKLQATKPTL
-402 KLDKQYDQNGNLR
+402 RVRGDDQKQLT
-415 APVKKG
+415 APLKKNQ
-421 PQVGAVELQINGL
+421 QVGSIELHIPGL
-434 PTMTVPVP
+434 PDFNIPVSTNQSI
-442 ATQTIKKDS
+442 AKKS
-451 LF
+451 MF

>member
-1 MKNKDLLELLS
+1 MFAK
-12 NRHTIFDC
+12 
-20 NTIWW
+20 
-25 LGVKKE
+25 
-31 TVEVNMKRIKK
+31 
-42 LIVKLLL
+42 
-49 VVATINVSLA
+49 
-59 GLAGL
+59 
-64 APVHADDAPA
+64 VHADTTA
-74 FGMDA
+74 FQMDA
-79 RAAYAIDAQSGQV
+79 RATYAIDAESGQV

-97 ATKLYP
+97 ATKRYP

-108 KILTLGVIEQDIRD
+108 KILTLGVILQDIRN
-122 HKMSWD
+122 HHLKWD

-135 EVAKMAGDWHFSNV
+135 AVAKMADDWHFSNV
-149 PLTAGE
+149 PLMNGE

-189 NKKMQAFAK
+189 NKKMMAFAK
-198 KAGVTDAKIYNM
+198 KAGVTDIKIYNM
-210 IGLPNGDLEKHKL
+210 IGLPNGDLGKHKL

-247 EKYPETLEITKQKFA
+247 ETYPETLDITKQKFA
-262 NFDVSSEQQ
+262 NFDVTKDQQ

-285 FAPKSGEID
+285 FAPKDGEID

-308 VTTGTFSGRRIILVA
+308 VSTGTFAGRRIILVA

-339 FYNKLA
+339 FYNKLI

-351 TVKKLADLSGKL
+351 EIKKVSDLSAKL
-363 AKVKVADGKDK
+363 TSVKVKNGKNK
-374 KTTKLKLAKETTV
+374 NKTNIKLTKESTV
-387 WLPKNMTLKQTKPTL
+387 WLPKNMKLQATKPTL
-402 KLDKQYDQNGNLR
+402 LVQGDDQKQLT
-415 APVKKG
+415 APVKKNQ
-421 PQVGAVELQINGL
+421 QVGSIRLHIPGL
-434 PTMTVPVP
+434 PDFNIPVSTSQSVAEKP
-442 ATQTIKKDS
+442 M
-451 LF
+451 F